1 MAMGLGLD
9 ENHFVDKYISDPFW
23 VIRIIGTPSRPPV
36 LLRTARVDP
45 KPPLSGY
52 PPLAT
57 SEGNQEVGISC
68 GEHTDYG
75 CLTILNQVRS
85 HTHNQSSLVLV
96 VHSHLSFSDSR
107 AKDSTRGA
115 LQVQQKDGQW
125 LNANPIPGAF
135 VMNIGDMIEVCACAV
150 LPLSHAFAVDH
161 FAHFESSLLL
171 AVDQRTVQG
180 DAASRHQHDEKL
192 QGLGPVL
199 LRAQL

>member
-23 VIRIIGTPSRPPV
+23 VIRIIGTPPRRPPV
-36 LLRTARVDP
+36 LLMRTARVDP

-85 HTHNQSSLVLV
+85 RTHNQS
-96 VHSHLSFSDSR
+96 
-107 AKDSTRGA
+107 
-115 LQVQQKDGQW
+115 
-125 LNANPIPGAF
+125 
-135 VMNIGDMIEVCACAV
+135 ACV
-150 LPLSHAFAVDH
+150 GGPLSP
-161 FAHFESSLLL
+161 LLL
-171 AVDQRTVQG
+171 
-180 DAASRHQHDEKL
+180 
-192 QGLGPVL
+192 
-199 LRAQL
+199 